1 MSNDEARLVYHI
13 YKGQLDEQAQRS
25 SLLIDPLPDRC
36 TPGGGKTYSTCKIL
50 VESCIQNPNFIGFLA
65 QNTKGRIDGESEKI
79 RTEFGLVV
87 Y

>member
-25 SLLIDPLPDRC
+25 SLLIDV

-50 VESCIQNPNFIGFLA
+50 VESCIKNPNFIGFLA

-79 RTEFGLVV
+79 RTEFGLVG